1 MSSTPGPGPKREA
14 LQGAKAAAKAVRA
27 RMPKRTVAKSIAYTY
42 LRDLGVPA
50 DRLKALSRVWRD
62 GITADDVLVFAADL
76 LFEARAAM
84 YSPSEDMSAAK
95 AAVQAAKAIE
105 LIAKVLAD
113 REASAVT
120 SIQLVV
126 RMAMSDEARAN
137 NSGNGVRTAHAGELP
152 E

>member
-1 MSSTPGPGPKREA
+1 MSTPGPGPKREA

-27 RMPKRTVAKSIAYTY
+27 RTPKKSVAKSIAYTY

-50 DRLKALSRVWRD
+50 ARLKSLCKVGRD
-62 GITADDVLVFAADL
+62 GPGQYDVLVLAALL

-84 YSPSEDMSAAK
+84 LTGEGMNSAK

-120 SIQLVV
+120 SINLVV
-126 RMAMSDEARAN
+126 KMAMSEEARAGN
-137 NSGNGVRTAHAGELP
+137 AGNGVRTAHAGELP